1 MLTPWAHSS
10 SVLKSGP
17 PDGHRVTRR
26 GTHGPVVVD
35 VTQLVRQ
42 PLDVVRLQAAAV
54 IDDVVMCGRHTAASH
69 RLAHDKKVVPGI
81 TDTHKPRGRSGFPL
95 RMLEGRGFTFPT
107 ARRPCTTTSAG
118 PAGHLC
124 LCVCVSVCLC
134 VHHAWISCCW
144 RRGAEHSTCLL
155 GTPRSTRPPCL
166 LHGVVGSGDG
176 RPSFR
181 PGHPKCPLTTAA
193 PLLAVP
199 TVVNKDAPGPCD
211 ALRIYSKSSRAG
223 KRA

>member
-10 SVLKSGP
+10 PVLKSGP

-95 RMLEGRGFTFPT
+95 RTLEGRGFTFPT

-118 PAGHLC
+118 PAGRLC
-124 LCVCVSVCLC
+124 LCVCVCTALGS
-134 VHHAWISCCW
+134 AAA
-144 RRGAEHSTCLL
+144 GAEGRSTAHACWAHLGLL
-155 GTPRSTRPPCL
+155 GLHVYSMGWWAVGTGGPASGPVTPN
-166 LHGVVGSGDG
+166 
-176 RPSFR
+176 
-181 PGHPKCPLTTAA
+181 A
-193 PLLAVP
+193 P
-199 TVVNKDAPGPCD
+199 
-211 ALRIYSKSSRAG
+211 
-223 KRA
+223 

>member
-1 MLTPWAHSS
+1 MSLVLTQTPWAHSS

-95 RMLEGRGFTFPT
+95 RTLEGRGFTFPT

-118 PAGHLC
+118 PAGRLC
-124 LCVCVSVCLC
+124 LCVCVSVC
-134 VHHAWISCCW
+134 A
-144 RRGAEHSTCLL
+144 
-155 GTPRSTRPPCL
+155 PRL
-166 LHGVVGSGDG
+166 DQL
-176 RPSFR
+176 
-181 PGHPKCPLTTAA
+181 
-193 PLLAVP
+193 LLAPRGGARHMLAGHTSV
-199 TVVNKDAPGPCD
+199 
-211 ALRIYSKSSRAG
+211 YSASMSTPWGGGQWGREAQLQARSPQMPLNHGSSPASCSHCC
-223 KRA
+223 